1 MDDWEQRKLK
11 DLADKVSVGIAT
23 SSSQYFSNREQ
34 GIPFIKNQNIKGNW
48 IDDKNLEYISKEFDK
63 ANSTKRIKEGDILT
77 VRTGYPGL
85 SAVVPKELDGAQTF
99 TTLITRLKK
108 GIAIPEFV
116 SIFINSDAGMKQI
129 LGMEAGGAQKNVNAG
144 ILQNLSIPLP
154 SLVEQKKISKF
165 VIELDKT
172 IALHKDAIQ
181 RQQDLKKALLQ
192 KLFPVN
198 GERIPTVRFATFKEE
213 WEQRKLGDMVEFFS
227 GLTYSPDNVIKQP
240 GTLVLRSSNVQNGEI
255 VNADNVYVDNEVVN
269 SDNVQ
274 VGDIAVVVRNGSRSL
289 IGKHAAIKYPMKDT
303 VIGAFMTG
311 VRSDTP
317 SFTNALLDTQQFETE
332 IAKNLGATINQI
344 TTGNF
349 KKMIFNFPE
358 IDERLRIGDF
368 FNQLDNTIALHQRKL
383 EKSKALK
390 SAYLS
395 EMFPAE
401 GERKPKR
408 RFAGFTDDWEQRKL
422 METNTSFT
430 DGNYGESYPSGNDM
444 SDSRNGVPFLRGS
457 NLKNG
462 KLDNSG
468 ANYITLEK
476 HKELTSGHLVYDDIV
491 IAVRGSLGALGYVD
505 IDNVDW
511 NINSQLAIIR
521 TDKSELNGAFVI
533 QFLSSNK
540 GQKELLSRQTGT
552 ALKQLPIKQLQD
564 VPVPKPELAEQNKI
578 SEFFRQLDDTIALHQ
593 HKLEKLKNIKQ
604 AYLNEMFV

>member
-1 MDDWEQRKLK
+1 MNE
-11 DLADKVSVGIAT
+11 
-23 SSSQYFSNREQ
+23 NE
-34 GIPFIKNQNIKGNW
+34 
-48 IDDKNLEYISKEFDK
+48 NLVPKRRFKEFT
-63 ANSTKRIKEGDILT
+63 N
-77 VRTGYPGL
+77 TG
-85 SAVVPKELDGAQTF
+85 T
-99 TTLITRLKK
+99 
-108 GIAIPEFV
+108 
-116 SIFINSDAGMKQI
+116 
-129 LGMEAGGAQKNVNAG
+129 
-144 ILQNLSIPLP
+144 
-154 SLVEQKKISKF
+154 
-165 VIELDKT
+165 
-172 IALHKDAIQ
+172 
-181 RQQDLKKALLQ
+181 
-192 KLFPVN
+192 
-198 GERIPTVRFATFKEE
+198 
-213 WEQRKLGDMVEFFS
+213 WEQRKLGEVI
-227 GLTYSPDNVIKQP
+227 DNQYNGQTP
-240 GTLVLRSSNVQNGEI
+240 SRANASFWNGEI
-255 VNADNVYVDNEVVN
+255 NWLSSGELNRGIVSETIEKITEDGRKNANLKIVPKGTFVMAITGLE
-269 SDNVQ
+269 
-274 VGDIAVVVRNGSRSL
+274 
-289 IGKHAAIKYPMKDT
+289 AAGTRGNCAKLGIDT
-303 VIGAFMTG
+303 TMNQSCMALF
-311 VRSDTP
+311 P
-317 SFTNALLDTQQFETE
+317 KKKLLDSSFLFQWYRKVGEEYGLQYTQGTKQQSYNAELLKILPIVLPSVSE
-332 IAKNLGATINQI
+332 QVLIA
-344 TTGNF
+344 
-349 KKMIFNFPE
+349 
-358 IDERLRIGDF
+358 DF
-368 FNQLDNTIALHQRKL
+368 FDKIDDTIALHQRKL

-593 HKLEKLKNIKQ
+593 HKLEKLQNIKQ
-604 AYLNEMFV
+604 AYLNELFV